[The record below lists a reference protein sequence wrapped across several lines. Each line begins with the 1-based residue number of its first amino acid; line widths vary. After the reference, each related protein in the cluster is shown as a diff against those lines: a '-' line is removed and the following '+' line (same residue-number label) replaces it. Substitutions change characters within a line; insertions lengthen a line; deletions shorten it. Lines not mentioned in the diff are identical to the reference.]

1 MLGAAPPRP
10 SRYRGAPCR
19 RCQRGPRRSEVRS
32 SAARHGRP
40 VLARRSAAY
49 AGTWSRRPR
58 RRGGNAVARQAAV
71 PASSR
76 ASSAPKSPS
85 VTTGGRPQQARR
97 GPALGR
103 THLGRMRARGAATP
117 SPRRL
122 PWPAGPTACFWRFAG
137 PMPRPGRDLQ
147 RSSRGH
153 DRGRESNGCLCPV
166 GVAMAE
172 VGDDETVTRLFAR
185 NDRPERPSIGR
196 LCLCTAPR
204 IATMSLVAGSAASRP
219 YSSESPPSF
228 RDEQAAHS
236 PLFGQSQSGAISR
249 ETASMTASLL
259 VVRSGAVVALNSGFS
274 VAQALAI
281 DWTRT
286 RIAVAS
292 HRSVNLPSL

>member
-1 MLGAAPPRP
+1 MAAFRPRACWLGGSWLAIR
-10 SRYRGAPCR
+10 APC
-19 RCQRGPRRSEVRS
+19 
-32 SAARHGRP
+32 
-40 VLARRSAAY
+40 L
-49 AGTWSRRPR
+49 
-58 RRGGNAVARQAAV
+58 
-71 PASSR
+71 
-76 ASSAPKSPS
+76 
-85 VTTGGRPQQARR
+85 
-97 GPALGR
+97 
-103 THLGRMRARGAATP
+103 
-117 SPRRL
+117 
-122 PWPAGPTACFWRFAG
+122 WRFAG

-153 DRGRESNGCLCPV
+153 HRGRESNGCFCPV

-172 VGDDETVTRLFAR
+172 VGDDETVTLLFAR
-185 NDRPERPSIGR
+185 NDRLERPSIGR

-236 PLFGQSQSGAISR
+236 PLFGQSGAISR

-292 HRSVNLPSL
+292 HRSVSLPSL

>member
-1 MLGAAPPRP
+1 LTLCGGGCDRHPRSGRARPPSAPR
-10 SRYRGAPCR
+10 SG
-19 RCQRGPRRSEVRS
+19 CQWT
-32 SAARHGRP
+32 AARPQADRDPDASKP
-40 VLARRSAAY
+40 VLAVDRRK
-49 AGTWSRRPR
+49 R
-58 RRGGNAVARQAAV
+58 
-71 PASSR
+71 SR
-76 ASSAPKSPS
+76 ASPEP
-85 VTTGGRPQQARR
+85 GQR
-97 GPALGR
+97 GVRYP
-103 THLGRMRARGAATP
+103 TSCEHHRATRK
-117 SPRRL
+117 
-122 PWPAGPTACFWRFAG
+122 WRFAG

-153 DRGRESNGCLCPV
+153 HCGGESNGCLRAV

-185 NDRPERPSIGR
+185 NDRPERPLIGR

-219 YSSESPPSF
+219 YASESPPSF

-249 ETASMTASLL
+249 ETASMTASLF

-281 DWTRT
+281 D
-286 RIAVAS
+286 
-292 HRSVNLPSL
+292 